1 MALLIAIIGLG
12 GGFILATTAL
22 FVTTATAFGRRA
34 ILADLAIG
42 FVLTTLI
49 YLAFSRLLTLSLP
62 AGPLERL
69 FCMDTFIA
77 LANGMAVAI
86 QPMNLL
92 YALIG
97 VLLGTAV
104 GVLPGI
110 GPALTVALLLPVT
123 YKLDPGGSL
132 IMFAGIYYGG
142 MYGGSTT
149 AILINTPGESASMA
163 TALEGNKMAKAGRGG
178 PALAT
183 AAIGSFVAGTIATI
197 GLAFLAPWLVDF
209 AVNFGPEDYFALMCV
224 AFVTVSATFGD
235 SPIRGLTSLFI
246 GLTLGLIGIDKLTGQ
261 ARLAFGIPELLDG
274 VEVTTL
280 AVGLFA
286 VGEALYVASR
296 RHHTEE
302 KLEPVRGS
310 LWMTKEDWK
319 RSWKPWLR
327 GTMFGFPIGALARR
341 RRRDSDISVLL
352 HREAAHETSGGIRQG
367 RHRRRR
373 GTGSRQQRLRRRHAG
388 AAADA
393 RASDLGHRRDDAGGL
408 SAIRPQPGTAAV
420 RRAARSGVGPDRQPV
435 HRQRHAAGAQ
445 PAAGRPV
452 GETAGDPAALALR
465 RHSGV
470 RDHGHHRGKT
480 LGGRAVD
487 AGGFWRDGLSDAPVR
502 FSDRACR
509 VGLILGPIAES
520 QLRRA
525 MSISLGD
532 PMALLQ
538 SPMSATLL
546 AIALIALVAP
556 FVMKGL
562 GRFKAN
568 ED

>member
-1 MALLIAIIGLG
+1 MEALNALLHGLTIA
-12 GGFILATTAL
+12 A
-22 FVTTATAFGRRA
+22 
-34 ILADLAIG
+34 
-42 FVLTTLI
+42 
-49 YLAFSRLLTLSLP
+49 
-62 AGPLERL
+62 
-69 FCMDTFIA
+69 
-77 LANGMAVAI
+77 

-110 GPALTVALLLPVT
+110 GPALTVALLLPIT
-123 YKLDPGGSL
+123 FKLDPAGSL

-149 AILINTPGESASMA
+149 AILINTPGESASLA

-183 AAIGSFVAGTIATI
+183 AAIGSFVAGTIATAGI
-197 GLAFLAPWLVDF
+197 VFLAPWLVEI
-209 AVNFGPEDYFALMCV
+209 ALQFGPEDYFALMCV
-224 AFVTVSATFGD
+224 AFVTVSATFGS

-246 GLTLGLIGIDKLTGQ
+246 GLTLGLVGIDQLTGQ
-261 ARLAFGIPELLDG
+261 SRLHFGVPELLDG

-296 RHHTEE
+296 RHLVEE

-310 LWMTKEDWK
+310 LWMTKEDWA

-327 GTMFGFPIGALARR
+327 GTLFGFPIGALPAGGAEIPTFLSYSTEKRLTKYPKEFGHGA
-341 RRRDSDISVLL
+341 IEGVAGP
-352 HREAAHETSGGIRQG
+352 EAANNASAAGTLVPLLTLGLPTSATAAMMLAGF
-367 RHRRRR
+367 
-373 GTGSRQQRLRRRHAG
+373 QQYGLNPGPLLFAERPDLVWGLIASLFVANVMLVILNLPLVGLWVRL
-388 AAADA
+388 
-393 RASDLGHRRDDAGGL
+393 L
-408 SAIRPQPGTAAV
+408 AIPQPWLYAGILVFAAMGTIAAKASV
-420 RRAARSGVGPDRQPV
+420 VELSMLAIFGALGFLMRRFDYPI
-435 HRQRHAAGAQ
+435 
-445 PAAGRPV
+445 
-452 GETAGDPAALALR
+452 
-465 RHSGV
+465 
-470 RDHGHHRGKT
+470 
-480 LGGRAVD
+480 
-487 AGGFWRDGLSDAPVR
+487 APMV
-502 FSDRACR
+502 
-509 VGLILGPIAES
+509 VGLILGPMAET

-525 MSISLGD
+525 LSISLGD
-532 PMALLQ
+532 PMTLLQ

-546 AIALIALVAP
+546 GIALIALVAP
-556 FVMKGL
+556 FVLKGL